1 MVGRVAII
9 GVGLIGGSLGMALR
23 ARRLAT
29 EVIGVARREE
39 TLVDAQRLGAIDR
52 GTLSLV
58 EGVRDADLVV
68 LATPVRTIMEQLA
81 AIGPGLSPGCLVTDA
96 GSTKADIVAAAVC
109 LPETVDFVGGH
120 PMAGSDEAGVAAA
133 RADLFQGA
141 TWALTPADRS
151 PEDAVTRL
159 ETLVRALGSNPLR
172 LSASEH
178 DAIVAV
184 TSHLP
189 HLLAAAIMNVVD
201 AAAQSDVR
209 VEAFAAGGLRSV
221 TRIAQSNPDL
231 WRDIL
236 LTNRQAILAAGKRL
250 REEMEALLLAVEQ
263 GDAAAIEEL
272 LSRAAQARRGL
283 QGGEA

>member
-1 MVGRVAII
+1 
-9 GVGLIGGSLGMALR
+9 
-23 ARRLAT
+23 
-29 EVIGVARREE
+29 
-39 TLVDAQRLGAIDR
+39 
-52 GTLSLV
+52 
-58 EGVRDADLVV
+58 
-68 LATPVRTIMEQLA
+68 
-81 AIGPGLSPGCLVTDA
+81 
-96 GSTKADIVAAAVC
+96 
-109 LPETVDFVGGH
+109 
-120 PMAGSDEAGVAAA
+120 MAGSDEAGVAAA